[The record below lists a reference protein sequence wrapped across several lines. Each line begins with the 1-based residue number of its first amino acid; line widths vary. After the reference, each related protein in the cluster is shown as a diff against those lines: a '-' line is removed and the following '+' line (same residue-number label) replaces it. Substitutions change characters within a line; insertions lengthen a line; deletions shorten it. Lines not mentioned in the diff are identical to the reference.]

1 MNEDEIQVVRT
12 ASCPSLSVRSTIS
25 YEIGSLGDSQYIR
38 LTGNT
43 AGGIFCK
50 DWVAMAVI
58 KQLLT
63 GNPSITSK
71 TLLPVYAG
79 KSANS
84 PGFLLAALVH
94 EKMCSTGKGSSP
106 TDKAPSNSDPET
118 QPQNKPARKAKEIPT
133 KPVIPA

>member
-1 MNEDEIQVVRT
+1 LDRAEIVAR
-12 ASCPSLSVRSTIS
+12 LSRLI
-25 YEIGSLGDSQYIR
+25 DIR
-38 LTGNT
+38 HTGNA

-50 DWVAMAVI
+50 DWISMLDI
-58 KQLLT
+58 QQLLS

-71 TLLPVYAG
+71 TLQPVFAG

-94 EKMCSTGKGSSP
+94 EKMCTTGKDSSP

-118 QPQNKPARKAKEIPT
+118 QPQNKPARKAK
-133 KPVIPA
+133 